1 MMMEQLEAIDR
12 WLVVAIN
19 GCNTPFLDE
28 LFWLISGKLIWIPF
42 YVLVLA
48 AIYRKYNW
56 KVMLAFFVSVV
67 LSIVITDQLSTHAFK
82 EVFLRYRP
90 SHNLLLTDKLHF
102 YQIKPGDFY
111 KGGQYGFISSHAAN
125 FAAMAALIY
134 AFFSTTYR
142 FLRWLLPLI
151 VLIVC
156 LSRVYLGVHYVS
168 DVLAGAIVGCLVGF
182 SVHYLFHNYFR
193 IFTKLES

>member
-12 WLVVAIN
+12 WLVLTIN
-19 GCNTPFLDE
+19 GWNTPFLDE

-42 YVLVLA
+42 YLLVLV

-56 KVMLAFFVSVV
+56 KVMLAFFVSVI
-67 LSIVITDQLSTHAFK
+67 LSIVLTDQLSTHAFK

-102 YQIKPGDFY
+102 YQINPGDFY

-125 FAAMAALIY
+125 FAAMATLIY
-134 AFFSTTYR
+134 TFFSTTYR
-142 FLRWLLPLI
+142 FLGWLLPLI
-151 VLIVC
+151 VFLVC

-168 DVLAGAIVGCLVGF
+168 DVLAGATLGCLVGF
-182 SVHYLFHNYFR
+182 SVHYLFHHYFR
-193 IFTKLES
+193 IFAKLES

>member
-12 WLVVAIN
+12 WLVVTIN
-19 GCNTPFLDE
+19 GWNTPFLDE
-28 LFWLISGKLIWIPF
+28 FFWLISGKLIWIPC
-42 YVLVLA
+42 YVIVLLA
-48 AIYRKYNW
+48 VYRTYNW

-67 LSIVITDQLSTHAFK
+67 LSIAITDQLSTHAFK

-90 SHNLLLTDKLHF
+90 SHNLLLTDQLHF
-102 YQIKPGDFY
+102 YQIKPGEFY

-125 FAAMAALIY
+125 FAAMASLIY

-142 FLRWLLPLI
+142 FLKWFLPLI
-151 VLIVC
+151 VLLVC

-182 SVHYLFHNYFR
+182 SVHYVFHNYFR
-193 IFTKLES
+193 IFSKLTS

>member
-12 WLVVAIN
+12 WLVLTIN
-19 GCNTPFLDE
+19 GWNTPLLDE

-42 YVLVLA
+42 YVLVLL

-56 KVMLAFFVSVV
+56 KVMLAFLVSVV

-125 FAAMAALIY
+125 FAAMATLIY
-134 AFFSTTYR
+134 AFFSKTYQ

-151 VLIVC
+151 VFLVC

-168 DVLAGAIVGCLVGF
+168 DVLAGATVGCLVGF
-182 SVHYLFHNYFR
+182 SIHYLFHHYFR

>member
-12 WLVVAIN
+12 WLVLTIN
-19 GCNTPFLDE
+19 GWNTPFLDE

-42 YVLVLA
+42 YVLVLV

-56 KVMLAFFVSVV
+56 KVMLAFFVSVI
-67 LSIVITDQLSTHAFK
+67 LSIVLTDQLSTHAFK

-102 YQIKPGDFY
+102 YQINPGDFY

-125 FAAMAALIY
+125 FAAMATLIY
-134 AFFSTTYR
+134 AFFSKTYR

-151 VLIVC
+151 VFLVC

-168 DVLAGAIVGCLVGF
+168 DVLAGATVGCLVGF
-182 SVHYLFHNYFR
+182 SVHYLFHHYFR
-193 IFTKLES
+193 IFAKLES